1 MVQGLLQQMQSRF
14 EEMSGSIIH
23 RIEEMSGRIDDLE
36 HSIAELMQQ
45 AGVEDGDTATA
56 SPVQVL
62 PGKK

>member
-1 MVQGLLQQMQSRF
+1 MQSRF